1 MYKLYYA
8 PTTASLSVH
17 WVLVHLEQAHGIKHT
32 TLIVDFAQ
40 CAQKSEWYTAL
51 NPKQRVPTLVVED
64 TGEALTESSAILLYL
79 AERHPEAKLESAV
92 GETGRIKYL
101 ETMVFLA
108 NSLLPAL
115 RDLVYAGKD
124 GEGGAAAEAVK
135 DLARK
140 KIGQVW
146 DLLDKQ
152 LEGKEYLVRSGP
164 TVADF
169 LAVSVTGWFDAFEE
183 EACKRRNVAGWV
195 KRMKEREDWKEVRR
209 REDEAKSQEKQ

>member
-1 MYKLYYA
+1 MYKLYYT

-17 WVLVHLEQAHGIKHT
+17 WVLVHLELAHGVGHAT
-32 TLIVDFAQ
+32 QLVDFGQ
-40 CAQKSEWYTAL
+40 SAQKSEWYTAL
-51 NPKQRVPTLVVED
+51 NPKQRVPTLVVEE
-64 TGEALTESSAILLYL
+64 TGDVLTESSAILLYL
-79 AERHPEAKLESAV
+79 AERHPEAEIGPVV
-92 GETGRIKYL
+92 GAAGRTKYL
-101 ETMVFLA
+101 ETMVFLG

-124 GEGGAAAEAVK
+124 GAGGEAAEAVK

-146 DLLDKQ
+146 DLLDAQ
-152 LEGKEYLVRSGP
+152 LEGKEYLVGPNP

-183 EACKRRNVAGWV
+183 EACKRKNVAGLV
-195 KRMKEREDWKEVRR
+195 QRMKARDDWQEVRR
-209 REDEAKSQEKQ
+209 REDEAKANK

>member
-1 MYKLYYA
+1 MYKLYYT

-17 WVLVHLEQAHGIKHT
+17 WVLVHLELAHGVSHT
-32 TLIVDFAQ
+32 TQLVDFGQ
-40 CAQKSEWYTAL
+40 SAQKSDWYTAL

-64 TGEALTESSAILLYL
+64 TGEVLTESSAILLYL
-79 AERHPEAKLESAV
+79 AERHPEARIGPAA
-92 GETGRIKYL
+92 GEKGRAKYL
-101 ETMVFLA
+101 ETMVFLG

-124 GEGGAAAEAVK
+124 GESGAPAEAVK

-146 DLLDKQ
+146 DLLDDQ
-152 LEGKEYLVRSGP
+152 LEGKEYLVGQGP

-169 LAVSVTGWFDAFEE
+169 LAVSVTGWFDSFEE
-183 EACKRRNVAGWV
+183 EACKRKNVAGLV
-195 KRMKEREDWKEVRR
+195 QRMKARDDWKDVRR
-209 REDEAKSQEKQ
+209 REEEAKAKQG